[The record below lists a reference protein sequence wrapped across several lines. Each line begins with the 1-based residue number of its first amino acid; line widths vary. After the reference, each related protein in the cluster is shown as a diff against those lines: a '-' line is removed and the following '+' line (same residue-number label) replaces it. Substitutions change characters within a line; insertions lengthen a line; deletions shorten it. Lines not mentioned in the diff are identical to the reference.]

1 MERVGRM
8 DSASSQSRR
17 RGIVRRAAV
26 GVVSVVILLLAPG
39 TATAAGAATAAGP
52 ATAHGSTIGSGHVT
66 TNGIIDP
73 INE

>member
-17 RGIVRRAAV
+17 RRIVRRAAV
-26 GVVSVVILLLAPG
+26 GVVSVVILLLAP
-39 TATAAGAATAAGP
+39 ATADA